1 MATPAAAISRSIL
14 NPSQLHLKLYSN
26 YTLLYIGYTSL
37 SIIHT
42 IRLAVLYQMY
52 GMFKFDAAI
61 GGARRD
67 EEKARAKERFNR
79 PCFTAI
85 FLRFSEYLIF
95 WWLSTRWTW
104 LISVK
109 MYMIR
114 LLPTTRRYRPAKA
127 KAFVFL
133 KLLPLQGDIVACML
147 TQGVALG

>member
-1 MATPAAAISRSIL
+1 
-14 NPSQLHLKLYSN
+14 
-26 YTLLYIGYTSL
+26 
-37 SIIHT
+37 
-42 IRLAVLYQMY
+42 MY

-79 PCFTAI
+79 PCVTAI

-95 WWLSTRWTW
+95 RWLSTRWTW

-127 KAFVFL
+127 KAFGFL
-133 KLLPLQGDIVACML
+133 KLLPLQGVWGLLAKLELYYFPEKVTSQSSMPACQPLPGRCHELHRRATMTSRSWL
-147 TQGVALG
+147 TSLLHLRLYKP